1 MTISKQWAF
10 VRSWLRRTFNKKVHE
25 YFKDLPANIDP
36 DNSTGRSATKAACLI
51 GANDSQSLASL
62 KIQIFQQFAE
72 NDGEIFYSIPASEL
86 WEFSVEG
93 DPQIILRFR
102 EQSDDARRNDR
113 YPIRGRVSFR
123 ISEEEIS
130 SASEVRAWA
139 MKIRNEFARPLFEYQ
154 KGRLKFT
161 YKDKKKGYYFIL
173 GTNTEDEAKA
183 IIRKTMDLK
192 SDTPDWN
199 KLFESRSKRNF
210 TEKTTK
216 RIAGE
221 TIEMPTLRPEGKVFF
236 SHAQLNV
243 PGEAKNRILVDTTGR
258 FKEALLYA

>member
-25 YFKDLPANIDP
+25 YFKDLDPNQDP

-62 KIQIFQQFAE
+62 KIQIFQQFTE
-72 NDGEIFYSIPASEL
+72 NDGEIFYAIPASEL

-93 DPQIILRFR
+93 DPQIILSFR
-102 EQSDDARRNDR
+102 EQTDDARKNDR
-113 YPIRGRVSFR
+113 YPIRGRVSIR
-123 ISEEEIS
+123 ISES
-130 SASEVRAWA
+130 DVSSEVDIRNWA
-139 MKIRNEFARPLFEYQ
+139 AKIRNEFARPLFHYQ
-154 KGRLKFT
+154 KGKIKFT
-161 YKDKKKGYYFIL
+161 YKDKKNGYYLIIA
-173 GTNTEDEAKA
+173 TNTEDEAKDV
-183 IIRKTMDLK
+183 IRKTLGLK

-199 KLFESRSKRNF
+199 RLYESRSKRNF
-210 TEKTTK
+210 SERQTK
-216 RIAGE
+216 KIGGD
-221 TIEMPTLRPEGKVFF
+221 TIVMPKLRPEGRVYF

-243 PGEAKNRILVDTTGR
+243 PGEAKNRVLVDTSGR